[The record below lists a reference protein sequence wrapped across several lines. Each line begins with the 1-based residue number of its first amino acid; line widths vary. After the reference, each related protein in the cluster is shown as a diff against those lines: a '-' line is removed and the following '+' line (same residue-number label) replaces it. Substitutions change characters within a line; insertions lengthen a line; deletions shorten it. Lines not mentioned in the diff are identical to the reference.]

1 MKRYTSMKYTIRNVV
16 IYFVLGILWILFTDQ
31 LVNTFIKDSNTNAL
45 ISSSKGVLFVVVTAI
60 YIYHTSRS
68 SLNRIDKL
76 HKELV
81 ASEVS
86 KAKINAK
93 REKMEYQLKNVN
105 ALVDKIF
112 ELSSRVISSGLSN
125 DEFIKEVFDLAF
137 QFELEWNLGSA
148 FIVERDYVR
157 FLKAVG
163 FDVNILN
170 ELKLDPT
177 KFMISDEDII
187 IVNQLDDSVNPA
199 SLFTEKD
206 GEEYKRPLKGASMY
220 IGVSDG
226 MSFVGG
232 ISLDRITTEEFSFSD
247 ETVQKFKLFQR
258 MFNGLYKLKMF
269 SDVQKET
276 QKDIV
281 RSLVTALE
289 IHDKYTSGHSSG
301 VAVVSKQIGI
311 ELGLNPKKLDELYQA
326 SMVHDIGKILIPESI
341 LNKAERLTEEEFMS
355 IKLHSTHGYNI
366 LKESDT
372 LSNIAKYVLHH
383 HERWDGKG
391 YPYGLLKDEI
401 PLLSQIL
408 CVADAFNAMVTE
420 RVYASKMSIDDA
432 LREIRD
438 NKGTQFSP
446 KVVDALLKCMGA
458 GEKLE

>member
-170 ELKLDPT
+170 ELKLDPA